1 MVVVMMKAAGVG
13 VVMMV
18 MVVVIRML
26 LLYPDVPQVSVLAD
40 QLIYP
45 PVQLFYSCTLG
56 LDETLLILDDGGKL
70 PQVQNR
76 LHWVF

>member
-13 VVMMV
+13 VVMVV
-18 MVVVIRML
+18 MVVIRML

-45 PVQLFYSCTLG
+45 PVQLFYS
-56 LDETLLILDDGGKL
+56 
-70 PQVQNR
+70 
-76 LHWVF
+76 

>member
-1 MVVVMMKAAGVG
+1 MVVVVMKAAGVG
-13 VVMMV
+13 VVMVV
-18 MVVVIRML
+18 MVVIRML

-76 LHWVF
+76 LHRVF